1 MYIFIMSLQFKI
13 YFSMDKLYKW
23 FAPKQKGPDL
33 SSETIDR
40 AHSRLK
46 DISTCNEHETRQV
59 L

>member
-1 MYIFIMSLQFKI
+1 MSLQFKI